1 MSLFLMVVLFS
12 ISRVTLVM
20 EKLIFFIRKEGQE
33 INLLKEMLLYHL
45 NLQDLQLCSFY
56 LMY

>member
-1 MSLFLMVVLFS
+1 MVVLFS
-12 ISRVTLVM
+12 ISRGTLVM
-20 EKLIFFIRKEGQE
+20 EKWIFFIRKEGQE

>member
-1 MSLFLMVVLFS
+1 MVVLFS
-12 ISRVTLVM
+12 ISRGTLAV
-20 EKLIFFIRKEGQE
+20 EKLIFFNRKQGQE
-33 INLLKEMLLYHL
+33 INLHKEMLLYHL

>member
-1 MSLFLMVVLFS
+1 MVVLFS
-12 ISRVTLVM
+12 ISRGTLVM

-33 INLLKEMLLYHL
+33 INLLKKMLLYHL